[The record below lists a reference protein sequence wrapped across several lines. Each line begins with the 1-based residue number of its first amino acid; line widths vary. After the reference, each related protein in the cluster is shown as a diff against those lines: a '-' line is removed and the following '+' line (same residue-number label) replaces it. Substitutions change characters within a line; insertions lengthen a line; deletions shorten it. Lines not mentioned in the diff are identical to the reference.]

1 MVCFWFQWFTK
12 PTLTQHPSGESEH
25 QTHTNTHTHF
35 PQRCNPASHTHIYTL
50 HTAWRTAVFGP
61 DAVFWLSLIRS
72 NTTSCALQTFN
83 QYWLNIILKGT
94 VHRERNILS
103 FSSKPIW
110 IPSSIEHKRQCLEVC
125 PSCSFSKSY
134 MTKILS
140 ANLFHDNNN
149 IFAKK
154 SYFCLN
160 TFVLTSF

>member
-1 MVCFWFQWFTK
+1 MK
-12 PTLTQHPSGESEH
+12 PTLTQHPRGESDLTKH
-25 QTHTNTHTHF
+25 THTHTCAHTFLSAAIQHYTHTQTHT
-35 PQRCNPASHTHIYTL
+35 YTL

-83 QYWLNIILKGT
+83 HYWLNIILKGT
-94 VHRERNILS
+94 VHREINILS
-103 FSSKPIW
+103 FFSKPIW
-110 IPSSIEHKRQCLEVC
+110 IPSSIEHIRQCLEVC
-125 PSCSFSKSY
+125 SSCSFPKSY
-134 MTKILS
+134 MTKILC
-140 ANLFHDNNN
+140 ATLFHDNNI